1 LLTEADVADELEPTV
16 RVAAYD
22 DHVIAVDDDPDAEPE
37 GEEEEEEWEDGLD
50 MGLLELPMLADG
62 ETYDVAALAAL
73 PTSLQLQLI
82 HRLRD
87 QRSAANREKL
97 QAASAQAPSAFSSA
111 QMEAYIAN
119 GRVKRQLD
127 ELMRTQPG
135 PGLIATGQ
143 QAGGAGDG
151 YGDGMQSHRIASDS
165 VRPLNRLS
173 LNC

>member
-1 LLTEADVADELEPTV
+1 MADELEPTV

-22 DHVIAVDDDPDAEPE
+22 DHVIAADDDPDAEPE
-37 GEEEEEEWEDGLD
+37 EEEEEEEEWEDGLD

-97 QAASAQAPSAFSSA
+97 QAASAQAPSVFSTA

-119 GRVKRQLD
+119 GRVKRQLE
-127 ELMRTQPG
+127 ELTRTQPG
-135 PGLIATGQ
+135 PGLVAT
-143 QAGGAGDG
+143 GGAGGG
-151 YGDGMQSHRIASDS
+151 YGDGMQSQRIAGDS
-165 VRPLNRLS
+165 VR
-173 LNC
+173 